1 MYRLIP
7 LFLLALF
14 SSAFAE
20 EPSVTVMDNG
30 LTVITQ
36 ELHYAPV
43 IASVISYRVGARNET
58 GDILGM
64 SHFCEHQMFKG
75 TLDMPKG
82 RFWQIVQRDGGSANA
97 FTSEDVTCYYL
108 ILPSSR
114 IEDAL
119 AIESDRMTNCTIDS
133 AEVVSEAN
141 VVHEERRMRTTDSP
155 NGALWEALAETAY
168 TEHPYGLPVIGYDE
182 NILAYDHI
190 KTRAYYETYY
200 VPSNAVLT
208 IVGDFETEE
217 LLAQIEEY
225 FGDIPAG
232 NLPEETIPVEPR
244 QNEARFVEIEHNSN
258 LPRFIMAFHSNDGNN
273 PATPAMAMISSYLSG
288 GRSARLDQ
296 ILVETNMV
304 YEIGAYDQGGIDPGL
319 FTISVSMNPPSDG
332 ESEVTMEEVQEII
345 WNELDDLAENGIPAS
360 TLEQL
365 KNRYRARE
373 ILGDANPVGL
383 AMGYSLSTTMYGD
396 PMYSQKQL
404 ELVEELTP
412 EAISRA
418 AADCF
423 RRDGVTIGVLTPVGG
438 NGRGTAGGNE
448 LPTDV
453 TEPSSI
459 DYTGLEI
466 PEDFLTPPTSSI
478 ADGVERFELDNGLVL
493 LVKED
498 HAFPVASINFSLPMG
513 SLMHPSALAG
523 LASTTAETMMNG
535 TEELGYIDFHK
546 RLETEGS
553 SLRFGAGIERA
564 SGSITLLSEDLET
577 GFTTIEDLLLHPAF
591 REVDYEKV
599 MFENYTSLEESA
611 EQAFSVAYDSLTAI
625 IADSP
630 DDYRRMSEASLDR
643 ISLEEVTDFYSLC
656 CRPEGT
662 VITVVGD
669 IAPET
674 ALALV
679 ENHFSDWNNPT
690 EALPTLKIPQFTT
703 AHGDT
708 VVTFMDGRM
717 QGTVLV
723 AAKAPGF
730 AMPDFAAFNVMNTI
744 LGRGIGSR
752 LGHSVRD
759 EQGLAY
765 GVGSWASQMDSSGVF
780 TAYLSTLADYVPQA
794 TVSVTNEM
802 ERIAVENVQD
812 IELRLAK
819 ANSVGRQAMSGM
831 SYSGLAAGLTT
842 LESTGRPLDWNNAYL
857 SRVLELTPDELRE
870 AAATYFIPGEWF
882 VSIAGN
888 VTEEDLVEE

>member
-1 MYRLIP
+1 MYRFIL

-20 EPSVTVMDNG
+20 EPTITVLDNG

-58 GDILGM
+58 DDILGM

-75 TLDMPKG
+75 TPDMLNG

-97 FTSEDVTCYYL
+97 FTSEDATCYYL
-108 ILPSSR
+108 ILPASR

-119 AIESDRMTNCTIDS
+119 AIESDRMTNCLIDS

-155 NGALWEALAETAY
+155 SGALWEALAETAY
-168 TEHPYGLPVIGYDE
+168 TVHPYGQPVIGYDE

-200 VPSNAVLT
+200 APSNAVLT
-208 IVGDFETEE
+208 IVGDFETDE
-217 LLAQIEEY
+217 LLAQIDEY

-232 NLPEETIPVEPR
+232 NVPEEAIPEEPR
-244 QNEARFVEIEHNSN
+244 QTEAKLIEIEHASN
-258 LPRFIMAFHSNDGNN
+258 LPRFIMAFHSYDGNH
-273 PATPAMAMISSYLSG
+273 PSAPAMAMISSYLSG

-296 ILVETNMV
+296 LLVETNMV
-304 YEIGAYDQGGIDPGL
+304 YQIGAYDEAGIDPGL
-319 FTISVSMNPPSDG
+319 FTISVSMNPAGDG
-332 ESEVTMEEVQEII
+332 DSEVTMEEVQEII
-345 WNELDDLAENGIPAS
+345 WNELEDLAENGIPEA

-365 KNRYRARE
+365 RNRYRAGE

-383 AMGYSLSTTMYGD
+383 AIGYSLSTTMYGD
-396 PMYSQKQL
+396 PMYSQQQL
-404 ELVEELTP
+404 ELVEQLTP
-412 EAISRA
+412 ESISSA
-418 AADCF
+418 ASDCF
-423 RRDGVTIGVLTPVGG
+423 RRDGVTIGVLSPVGG
-438 NGRGTAGGNE
+438 NGRGSAGGNE

-459 DYTGLEI
+459 DYTGLDI
-466 PEDFLTPPTSSI
+466 PEDFLTPLTSSI

-493 LVKED
+493 LLKED
-498 HAFPVASINFSLPMG
+498 HTFPVASISFSVPMG
-513 SLMHPSALAG
+513 SLMHPSSLTG
-523 LASTTAETMMNG
+523 LASTTTETMMNG

-553 SLRFGAGIERA
+553 YLRFGASPEFS

-577 GFTTIEDLLLHPAF
+577 GFTTIEDLLMHPAF
-591 REVDYEKV
+591 RETDYEKV

-611 EQAFSVAYDSLTAI
+611 EQAFSVAYDSLSAI
-625 IADSP
+625 IANSP
-630 DDYRRMSEASLDR
+630 ADYRRMSESSLDNV
-643 ISLEEVTDFYSLC
+643 SLDKVIDYYRLC
-656 CRPEGT
+656 CRPEGS

-669 IAPET
+669 ITPET
-674 ALALV
+674 ALAMV
-679 ENHFSDWNNPT
+679 ESHFADWNNPA
-690 EALPTLKIPQFTT
+690 EALPLLEIPQFTS
-703 AHGDT
+703 APGDT
-708 VVTFMDGRM
+708 VITFMDGRM
-717 QGTVLV
+717 QGTVLI

-730 AMPDFAAFNVMNTI
+730 AMPDFAAFSVMNTI

-765 GVGSWASQMDSSGVF
+765 GVGSWAMPMDSSGVF
-780 TAYLSTLADYVPQA
+780 IAYLSTLADYVPQA

-802 ERIAVENVQD
+802 ERISTENVQD

-831 SYSGLAAGLTT
+831 SYSGLAGGLTT
-842 LESTGRPLDWNNAYL
+842 LESTGRPLDWNNEYL

-870 AAATYFIPGEWF
+870 AAATYFIPNEWF

-888 VTEEDLVEE
+888 VTEEDLVNE

>member
-1 MYRLIP
+1 MFRLI
-7 LFLLALF
+7 LIFLLALL
-14 SSAFAE
+14 SSASAE
-20 EPSVTVMDNG
+20 EPGITILDNG

-75 TLDMPKG
+75 TRDMPKG

-97 FTSEDVTCYYL
+97 FTSNDVTCYYL
-108 ILPSSR
+108 ILPASR
-114 IEDAL
+114 VEDAL
-119 AIESDRMTNCTIDS
+119 AIESDRMINCLIDS
-133 AEVVSEAN
+133 SEVVSEAN

-155 NGALWEALAETAY
+155 SGALWEALAETAY
-168 TEHPYGLPVIGYDE
+168 TEHPYGQPVIGYDE

-208 IVGDFETEE
+208 IVGDFETDE
-217 LLAQIEEY
+217 LIAQIENY
-225 FGDIPAG
+225 FGNIPAG
-232 NLPEETIPVEPR
+232 NLPEEAIPVEPR
-244 QNEARFVEIEHNSN
+244 QTEARYVEIEHNSN
-258 LPRFIMAFHSNDGNN
+258 LPRFIMAFHSSHGNN
-273 PATPAMAMISSYLSG
+273 PANPAMAMISSYLTG
-288 GRSARLDQ
+288 GRSSRLDQ
-296 ILVETNMV
+296 LLVETNMV
-304 YEIGAYDQGGIDPGL
+304 YEIGAYDEGGIDPGL
-319 FTISVSMNPPSDG
+319 FTISVSMNPASDRD
-332 ESEVTMEEVQEII
+332 SEVTMEEVQEVI
-345 WNELDDLAENGIPAS
+345 WNELEDLSENGIPEA

-365 KNRYRARE
+365 KNRYRAGE

-383 AMGYSLSTTMYGD
+383 AMGYSLSTTMYGN
-396 PMYSQKQL
+396 PMYSQQQL
-404 ELVEELTP
+404 ELIEQLTP
-412 EAISRA
+412 ESISSA
-418 AADCF
+418 ATDCF

-438 NGRGTAGGNE
+438 NGRGQGGDSE
-448 LPTDV
+448 LPADV

-459 DYTGLEI
+459 DYTGLDI

-478 ADGVERFELDNGLVL
+478 AHGVQRFELENGLVL

-498 HAFPVASINFSLPMG
+498 HTFPVASINFSVPMG
-513 SLMHPSALAG
+513 SLMHPSGLTG
-523 LASTTAETMMNG
+523 LASTTTETMMNG

-553 SLRFGAGIERA
+553 YLRFGAGTEYS

-577 GFTTIEDLLLHPAF
+577 GFITIEDLLMHPAF
-591 REVDYEKV
+591 READYEKV
-599 MFENYTSLEESA
+599 MFENYTSLEKSA
-611 EQAFSVAYDSLTAI
+611 EQAFSVAYDSLSAI

-630 DDYRRMSEASLDR
+630 ADYRRMSEASLDR
-643 ISLEEVTDFYSLC
+643 ISLDEVIDYYNLC
-656 CRPEGT
+656 CRPEGS

-669 IAPET
+669 ITPE
-674 ALALV
+674 AVLAMA
-679 ENHFSDWNNPT
+679 ESHFAEWSNPA
-690 EALPTLKIPQFTT
+690 EALPRLEIPHFTT
-703 AHGDT
+703 APGDT
-708 VVTFMDGRM
+708 VVTFMDGRI
-717 QGTVLV
+717 QGTVLI

-744 LGRGIGSR
+744 LGSGIGSR

-765 GVGSWASQMDSSGVF
+765 AVGSWASQMDSSGVF
-780 TAYLSTLADYVPQA
+780 TAYLSTLADNVPQA

-802 ERIAVENVQD
+802 ERISTENVQD

-819 ANSVGRQAMSGM
+819 ANSVGRQALSGM
-831 SYSGLAAGLTT
+831 SYSGLASGLTT
-842 LESTGRPLDWNNAYL
+842 LDSAGRPLDWNNTYL
-857 SRVLELTPDELRE
+857 SSVLELTPDELRE
-870 AAATYFIPGEWF
+870 AAATYFIPNEWF

-888 VTEEDLVEE
+888 VTEEDLVNE